1 MLKFSLAI
9 CLKLLWGTS
18 VGERSPSFRRERWQ
32 ERRQLREREHGSD
45 KRSHLWRRR
54 QKKES
59 AIGNK
64 TIHHAATD
72 LGGQVIA
79 SLSHKNEWTWNVLH
93 KSKRWIFVET
103 ASERATFWEWTTEL
117 FGRPNFSASGVL
129 CYACTQ
135 DTALTCSSELVSHAH
150 THTHAQTQT
159 WKSNLR
165 PWPFDEVMNENKLW
179 PKDQH
184 PNGNKCWR
192 NRKKDRVC
200 LQGSLCPV
208 LKIKLVSFPDL

>member
-9 CLKLLWGTS
+9 CLKLLWDAS
-18 VGERSPSFRRERWQ
+18 VGERSPSFRREQWQ

-45 KRSHLWRRR
+45 KRSHLW
-54 QKKES
+54 KKKS

-93 KSKRWIFVET
+93 KSKCWIFVET
-103 ASERATFWEWTTEL
+103 ASERATFWEWTTEI
-117 FGRPNFSASGVL
+117 FGRPNFSASGAL
-129 CYACTQ
+129 CSACTQ
-135 DTALTCSSELVSHAH
+135 DAALACSSALVSHAH
-150 THTHAQTQT
+150 TRAHAQT

-165 PWPFDEVMNENKLW
+165 AWPFDGVMNENKLLRT
-179 PKDQH
+179 DQH
-184 PNGNKCWR
+184 PNENKCPR
-192 NRKKDRVC
+192 NRKKVE
-200 LQGSLCPV
+200 SVYNYSPCPV
-208 LKIKLVSFPDL
+208 LKIKLESFPDL